1 MKTYITDT
9 KKICPEDGELKL
21 FAGPRIQAES
31 QVEADEIVMHEFS
44 SEITV
49 LGELIA
55 EIE

>member
-1 MKTYITDT
+1 MNTYVTET

-21 FAGPRIQAES
+21 YEGPRIQAES

-44 SEITV
+44 AEVNV
-49 LGELIA
+49 LGRLIA